1 MSDPTSKEERLSNE
15 LKKAAYAT
23 RLGHLRRGQEHAA
36 KNEISKAVENYLTYL
51 KALETYFSV
60 KEENLSPKLFDKK
73 KDLTE
78 LLLISHV
85 YWDLAKAYDKN
96 PKTVKESN
104 RCLNQFVKFSIGFKY
119 QRLNSDIL
127 RKYIKNKIPRNE
139 SIFKDAYDK
148 IRVSSKGCYIATHVY
163 NEEHPIVSELRD
175 IRSSMIDSVLFRNFC
190 KVYYEISPIFIS
202 FAKKS
207 YLLDRMIK
215 KFIFTPLIHIF
226 LFLFRNKNQVS
237 KQD

>member
-1 MSDPTSKEERLSNE
+1 M
-15 LKKAAYAT
+15 
-23 RLGHLRRGQEHAA
+23 RRGQEHAS

-60 KEENLSPKLFDKK
+60 KEEDLSPKLFDKQ

-119 QRLNSDIL
+119 QRLNSDII
-127 RKYIKNKIPRNE
+127 RKYIKKKTPKND
-139 SIFKDAYDK
+139 SIFKEAYNK

-163 NEEHPIVSELRD
+163 NERHPIVSDLRS
-175 IRSSMIDSVLFRNFC
+175 IRVNMIDSRLFRNFC
-190 KVYYEISPIFIS
+190 NIYYEISPILIKVS
-202 FAKKS
+202 RKS
-207 YLLDRMIK
+207 RVLDYIVK
-215 KFIFTPLIHIF
+215 KFIFSPLIHIF
-226 LFLFRNKNQVS
+226 RYLFKNKIQVPNQ
-237 KQD
+237 D

>member
-1 MSDPTSKEERLSNE
+1 MTKEERLSNE

-51 KALETYFSV
+51 KALETFFTV

-127 RKYIKNKIPRNE
+127 RKYIKKKIPRNE
-139 SIFKDAYDK
+139 QIFKDAYDK
-148 IRVSSKGCYIATHVY
+148 IRVSSKGCYIATHCY
-163 NEEHPIVSELRD
+163 GEQHPITSRLRD
-175 IRSSMIDSVLFRNFC
+175 IRNENIDSYLFRKFC
-190 KVYYEISPIFIS
+190 NCYYGLSP
-202 FAKKS
+202 
-207 YLLDRMIK
+207 
-215 KFIFTPLIHIF
+215 
-226 LFLFRNKNQVS
+226 LFLKVVAKLPFLNYPTRQLLFKPMIHGFLLLFSKRIKVNK
-237 KQD
+237 KI

>member
-1 MSDPTSKEERLSNE
+1 LSDPTSKEERLSNE

-127 RKYIKNKIPRNE
+127 RKYIKKKIPRNDN
-139 SIFKDAYDK
+139 IFKDAYDK
-148 IRVSSKGCYIATHVY
+148 IRVSSKGCYIATHCY
-163 NEEHPIVSELRD
+163 HEDHYIVEQLRN
-175 IRSSMIDSVLFRNFC
+175 IRANLIHSKVFRTFC
-190 KVYYEISPIFIS
+190 KVYYYTSP
-202 FAKKS
+202 
-207 YLLDRMIK
+207 LLIRFGQK
-215 KFIFTPLIHIF
+215 NKTLNTFFKRFIFLPLIHIF
-226 LFLFRNKNQVS
+226 LKIFKS
-237 KQD
+237 KRTY